1 MPTISMF
8 LGIII
13 TMNYNDHMPPHFHA
27 SYQGHDATFFLN
39 GDLKD
44 GQLPK
49 KQMRYVAAWASLHE
63 DELVADWELAR
74 NHVSLYQIDP
84 LR

>member
-13 TMNYNDHMPPHFHA
+13 TMNFNDHVPPHFHA
-27 SYQGHDATFFLN
+27 RYQGHRATFLLN

-44 GQLPK
+44 GSLPQ
-49 KQMRYVAAWASLHE
+49 KQMKYVAAWAALHE
-63 DELVADWELAR
+63 DELIADWELASEGQ
-74 NHVSLYQIDP
+74 HTFTIDP